1 MKKLFSFYSLTGLFV
16 FLDLSLLTG
25 IIWQTIKE
33 EGNALAIGV
42 ILSIASL
49 LPFILKKFLIAKFK
63 IHISFKTA
71 CIVRVLFFGSLLL
84 FSSSNEP
91 NLYFIFAVGIG
102 YGVVNFLTLST
113 MDFINTCFVLEKQ
126 VSAKAGARVMQ
137 ASQQF
142 GACFGSVLGGF
153 LIGNLQVSTFFKLN
167 FALSILIGIIGFAL
181 AKWLTPELQ
190 AGTTSSGEAISQP
203 SKNMLKAGLLLC
215 MALGFIGFHI
225 GSFNILVP
233 VVYQNVYGWSATIL
247 GSTNGMA
254 GVGALLATLIP
265 NRAAPAILLGFLIFI
280 LDGILMFSGTQKLAI
295 ASGFCIGFCINY
307 ARIAVKEK
315 LIHLS
320 INKEEAERLASVS
333 TLYFLFF
340 QASAPIIASLA
351 LLATKNQFAGQIF
364 VGIGFTLAMFIF
376 LGLFNRK

>member
-25 IIWQTIKE
+25 VIWQTIKE
-33 EGNALAIGV
+33 QGNALAIGV

-49 LPFILKKFLIAKFK
+49 LPFFLKKFLISRFK

-71 CIVRVLFFGSLLL
+71 CVTRVLFFLAL
-84 FSSSNEP
+84 FFASTSNNL

-113 MDFINTCFVLEKQ
+113 MEFINTCFVLEKQ
-126 VSAKAGARVMQ
+126 ISAKLGARVMQ

-142 GACFGSVLGGF
+142 GACFGSMLGGY
-153 LIGNLQVSTFFKLN
+153 LIGSLEVNSFFKLN
-167 FALSILIGIIGFAL
+167 FALSILIGVLGFLL
-181 AKWLTPELQ
+181 AKWLTPCVQ
-190 AGTTSSGEAISQP
+190 NSSSVEQVVEP
-203 SKNMLKAGLLLC
+203 SKHMLKAGLLLC
-215 MALGFIGFHI
+215 IALGFIGFHI

-233 VVYQNVYGWSATIL
+233 VVYQNVYGWSAAIL

-254 GVGALLATLIP
+254 GVGALIATLIP
-265 NRAAPAILLGFLIFI
+265 NRALPAIFLGFFIFI
-280 LDGILMFSGTQKLAI
+280 LDGVLMFSGVQKLAI
-295 ASGFCIGFCINY
+295 LSGFCIGFCINY

-320 INKEEAERLASVS
+320 INKAEAERLASVS
-333 TLYFLFF
+333 TLYFVFF
-340 QASAPIIASLA
+340 QGSAPIIASLT
-351 LLATKNQFAGQIF
+351 LLATKNNFAGQIF
-364 VGIGFTLAMFIF
+364 VGIGFTLALFIF
-376 LGLFNRK
+376 LGLFNKK